1 MITILA
7 DDLSGAQEAFAAAG
21 SLPAVASPRSS
32 GLLLLGADAL
42 AREEARLP
50 ALLAVDL
57 DLRHRQPAAAA
68 DALRGALGTALG
80 AGRGQGALV
89 LKIDSILRGPV
100 ASLVAAAAE
109 HAPVLLCPAVPSLG
123 RTVVDAQVRVDG
135 TPLEETGLWALE
147 PGAPPRSLVDLLAR
161 EGRRPGSIGLAA
173 LRGPDAASQLAAR
186 LRRDRVVVADA
197 ETDADCD
204 VLAAAA
210 LSAGAVIAGAGGMAA
225 AVGRGA
231 ALPSGASGGP
241 LPAVAPG
248 PLAVIVGSAAE
259 AARAQVAAL
268 AEAGCEVHAWHPG
281 THLPHEPAD
290 RAILLDAPP
299 DPARAGALGE
309 AFTAA
314 AAAAAAGHH
323 LVLTGGQTARAVLAR
338 RGIDR
343 LHPIAQVHHGAV
355 LALAEDGLLVA
366 TRPGSFGDRDSLR
379 GIRDAVAALR
389 PDPDR
394 IPVPG
399 RNPAMSAPVIAVTM
413 GDAAGVG
420 PEVIVSACTDPEI
433 FALCTPVV
441 IGDARRLR
449 RAAQSIGRE
458 DVEVRAVAEPA
469 QAVGG
474 TGVLSVIDLDL
485 IPEDLPFGELSAV
498 AGEGSYRFIERAARL
513 ALAGQV
519 QAICTAP
526 LNKEALHAAGHVYPG
541 HTELLAA
548 LTGAEEVSMMLAT
561 PNLRVIHV
569 TTHVGLLDAVARIE
583 PGLVERT
590 IRRGHEALVRAGVP
604 APRIGVCAINPHAGE
619 GGLFGYGEEAEKIA
633 PGVEAARADGIDA
646 TGPLPAD
653 TLFYL
658 ATRGDYDLVV
668 AMYHDQGHGPIKAL
682 GIESGVNI
690 TVGLPVIRT
699 SVDHG
704 TAFDIAGRNLADP
717 RSMVE
722 AMRQAAAMAT
732 R

>member
-1 MITILA
+1 MITIIA
-7 DDLSGAQEAFAAAG
+7 DDLSGAQEAFAAAA
-21 SLPAVASPRSS
+21 SLGPAVPPRPS
-32 GLLLLGADAL
+32 GLLLLGVDAL
-42 AREEARLP
+42 GRFADLP

-57 DLRHRQPAAAA
+57 DARHLAPAAAA
-68 DALRGALGTALG
+68 DALRGALARIGGREG
-80 AGRGQGALV
+80 AVV
-89 LKIDSILRGPV
+89 LKLDSILRGPF
-100 ASLVAAAAE
+100 AALVAAAAE
-109 HAPVLLCPAVPSLG
+109 HAPVLLCPAVPALG
-123 RTVVDAQVRVDG
+123 RTVHGGQVRVTG
-135 TPLEETGLWALE
+135 TPLEETDLWSVE
-147 PGAPPRSLVDLLAR
+147 PVAPPRDIAELLER
-161 EGRRPGSIGLAA
+161 EGLRPGRIGLAEVRDPSA
-173 LRGPDAASQLAAR
+173 PRRLAQE
-186 LRRDRVVVADA
+186 LRRSRVVVADA
-197 ETDADCD
+197 ESDADCD
-204 VLAAAA
+204 VLAVAAVA
-210 LSAGAVIAGAGGMAA
+210 AGAVIAGAGGMAA
-225 AVGRGA
+225 AAGRTA
-231 ALPSGASGGP
+231 VLPSDPPGAP
-241 LPAVAPG
+241 LPGIRPG
-248 PLAVIVGSAAE
+248 PLAVVVGSAAG
-259 AARAQVAAL
+259 AARAQVSAL
-268 AEAGCEVHAWHPG
+268 AEGGTAVHAWCPG
-281 THLPHEPAD
+281 VHLPAEAAD
-290 RAILLDAPP
+290 RAILLDAPH
-299 DPARAGALGE
+299 DPAGADRLSA
-309 AFTAA
+309 AFAAEAA
-314 AAAAAAGHH
+314 AATPGHH

-338 RGIDR
+338 HGIDR
-343 LHPIAQVHHGAV
+343 LRPLAQVHHGAV

-379 GIRDAVAALR
+379 SIRDAVTALR
-389 PDPDR
+389 PDPT
-394 IPVPG
+394 PG

-433 FALCTPVV
+433 LALCTPVV

-458 DVEVRAVAEPA
+458 DVEVRAVAEPS

-474 TGVLSVIDLDL
+474 TDVLSVIDLDL
-485 IPEDLPFGELSAV
+485 IPEDLPFGELSAI
-498 AGEGSYRFIERAARL
+498 AGEGSYRFIERAAGL

-682 GIESGVNI
+682 GIEAGVNI